1 MVERSWET
9 LEHPILEA
17 IGELEDSDES
27 LGLPA
32 VAEQAGIPVEQV
44 RIGVRRL
51 LGTDLLDGEDMT
63 GWSGTFSAMNLRLR
77 PKGRQAVGQWPSSDP
92 AEAFLQALGQRIGA
106 DHDPEERSRLED
118 VQRSA
123 GEVGKGVL
131 AGIITAVVQQVTGL
145 G

>member
-1 MVERSWET
+1 MVERSWER
-9 LEHPILEA
+9 LEQPILEA
-17 IGELEDSDES
+17 VGELEDSDES

-51 LGTDLLDGEDMT
+51 LGTDLLDGEDTT
-63 GWSGTFSAMNLRLR
+63 GWSGTFSAMNLRLQ

-92 AEAFLQALGQRIGA
+92 AEAFLQLLAERIA
-106 DHDPEERSRLED
+106 EEPDPDERNRLEGVLD
-118 VQRSA
+118 SA
-123 GEVGKGVL
+123 GQVGKGVL
-131 AGIITAVVQQVTGL
+131 TGVITALVQQVAGL

>member
-51 LGTDLLDGEDMT
+51 LGTD
-63 GWSGTFSAMNLRLR
+63 
-77 PKGRQAVGQWPSSDP
+77 PS
-92 AEAFLQALGQRIGA
+92 
-106 DHDPEERSRLED
+106 RSRWP
-118 VQRSA
+118 
-123 GEVGKGVL
+123 G
-131 AGIITAVVQQVTGL
+131 
-145 G
+145 

>member
-1 MVERSWET
+1 MVERSWED
-9 LEHPILEA
+9 LEQPILEA
-17 IGELEDSDES
+17 VAELEDTGTDIG
-27 LGLPA
+27 LTALADHTGLPL
-32 VAEQAGIPVEQV
+32 VRL

-51 LGTDLLDGEDMT
+51 FDTNLLT
-63 GWSGTFSAMNLRLR
+63 GLDASAEEFYPISLRLL
-77 PKGRQAVGQWPSSDP
+77 PEGRQAVGQWPSSDP
-92 AEAFLQALGQRIGA
+92 AEAFLQALGQRVA
-106 DHDPEERSRLED
+106 AEEDPKERSRLED